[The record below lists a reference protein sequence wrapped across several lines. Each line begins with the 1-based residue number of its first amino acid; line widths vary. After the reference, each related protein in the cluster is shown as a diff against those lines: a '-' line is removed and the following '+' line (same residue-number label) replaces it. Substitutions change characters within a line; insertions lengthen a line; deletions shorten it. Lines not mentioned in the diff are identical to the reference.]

1 MWFRYEFSHSS
12 KSLPFSATLS
22 TAQRSLMA
30 MVFKRAIFRK
40 GSSSLG
46 LRILWRWASGTW
58 HNQTVVRNLWA
69 MGLRHPNAIGFSL
82 FRQFAEMRTTPMKDC
97 SKNNFTRLQSGW
109 FWTKVML
116 FKSLNFP
123 KRRISLVRTSIRTKW
138 KWMLVTAL
146 WYSSELANNNC
157 NHTIS
162 YDIIRHTHEAK
173 DMRRFISADP
183 GLRQGRG
190 GAWDH
195 RRCGT
200 SPS

>member
-1 MWFRYEFSHSS
+1 MNSVIVPRAS
-12 KSLPFSATLS
+12 
-22 TAQRSLMA
+22 RSLQLYPLLNGPWWQ

-162 YDIIRHTHEAK
+162 YDIIRYHT
-173 DMRRFISADP
+173 P
-183 GLRQGRG
+183 Y
-190 GAWDH
+190 AWGQRH
-195 RRCGT
+195 A
-200 SPS
+200 